1 MDGKLNACRTLVEL
15 GTDVNARDVSD
26 TVTVVLTIRM
36 AILPSACV
44 TKVIN
49 YETVTSLKL
58 SWSGPIAIVLTS
70 S

>member
-1 MDGKLNACRTLVEL
+1 MEL
-15 GTDVNARDVSD
+15 GAYVNARDVSD
-26 TVTVVLTIRM
+26 TVIVVLAIRM

-44 TKVIN
+44 TKAICHN
-49 YETVTSLKL
+49 EIETSLKL

>member
-1 MDGKLNACRTLVEL
+1 MEL
-15 GTDVNARDVSD
+15 GADVNVRSVSD
-26 TVTVVLTIRM
+26 TVIVVLTIRM

-44 TKVIN
+44 TKVICN
-49 YETVTSLKL
+49 YEIVTSLQL

>member
-1 MDGKLNACRTLVEL
+1 MEL
-15 GTDVNARDVSD
+15 GADVNARSVSD
-26 TVTVVLTIRM
+26 TVTVVLIIRM

-44 TKVIN
+44 TKGICN
-49 YETVTSLKL
+49 YEIGTSLKL